1 MWTQPGVLREGWY
14 DQKRFCEPITSVMR
28 FATKSIFI
36 SLFQRAVIFAIVV
49 SSGCSVKSIAVN
61 ALSDTLT
68 EGVDIYASDED
79 PQLVREA
86 LPFNLKT
93 LETLLESSPDHPGL
107 LLSAC
112 STFTTYAALF
122 IQPDAEIAEW
132 EEFDYATA
140 ESTKSRALNM
150 YVRARDYCLRRVE
163 VNYAGLSET
172 LRLNPEK
179 AVSAFGVDDVETIYW
194 LVGSWGSAISLGLD
208 KPRLAADLPVV
219 RALLG
224 RALALDEDYNR
235 GALHSAFIAVE
246 SVPELLGGSSSR
258 ARVHFERA
266 VELSEGLDASP
277 YLALATGVSLAV
289 QDRAEFESLLGS
301 ALAVDPDA
309 DISIR
314 LVNLVNQ
321 KRARLLLD
329 HVDELFEEP
338 IREEEN

>member
-1 MWTQPGVLREGWY
+1 M
-14 DQKRFCEPITSVMR
+14 MR
-28 FATKSIFI
+28 FDTKSGFI
-36 SLFQRAVIFAIVV
+36 SLCQGAVILAIVV
-49 SSGCSVKSIAVN
+49 SSGCSVKSMAVN
-61 ALSDTLT
+61 ALSETLS
-68 EGVDIYASDED
+68 EGAAIYASDED

-107 LLSAC
+107 LLNAC
-112 STFTTYAALF
+112 STFTSYAALF
-122 IQPDAEIAEW
+122 IQPDAEVAEW
-132 EEFDYATA
+132 KDFDYATA
-140 ESTKSRALNM
+140 ETAERRALNM

-163 VNYAGLSET
+163 VKYVGLSET
-172 LRLNPEK
+172 LRLDPER
-179 AVSAFGVDDVETIYW
+179 AVATFRVDDVETIYW
-194 LVGSWGSAISLGLD
+194 LAGSWGFAISLGLD
-208 KPRLAADLPVV
+208 NPELAADLPVV

-235 GALHSAFIAVE
+235 GALHSASIALE

-266 VELSEGLDASP
+266 VELSDGLDASP
-277 YLALATGVSLAV
+277 YLALATGVSLVA

-301 ALAVDPDA
+301 ALAVDPET
-309 DISIR
+309 DISLR